1 MAQLRSSNVPG
12 AGEGQRGTG
21 GSAPGGAP
29 GRSPTGSPAA
39 YGPWHGGDRVSV
51 RHEGSEGTTQSGSA
65 GTGPC
70 GRDGSRVRAELAA
83 GGCHG
88 QAGQA
93 GRSAGSGTVSG
104 CPPCR
109 NQLRPLDRVGC
120 TRQGWDEAWRDLRS
134 GTVGLRLCR
143 RCGTC
148 AAGAS
153 PPVPAVRG
161 LHLRAER
168 DGAGVAV
175 AVGQQGCGTGRQTRL
190 WHWRGG
196 AAMLAPALAHP
207 RAEPSLSLSLP
218 SHGRCCGG
226 DGLCPRPRAG
236 PRCPLPRL
244 LRCTL
249 THLAAPAIPLGAGV
263 PGLRCEGILGSQR
276 GAGAAGRRAGGGG
289 AGQDHVVGT
298 FALRGRRGGL

>member
-1 MAQLRSSNVPG
+1 M
-12 AGEGQRGTG
+12 
-21 GSAPGGAP
+21 
-29 GRSPTGSPAA
+29 
-39 YGPWHGGDRVSV
+39 SV
-51 RHEGSEGTTQSGSA
+51 RHEGSEGTTRSGSA

-88 QAGQA
+88 QAGWA

-134 GTVGLRLCR
+134 GMVGLRLCR

-207 RAEPSLSLSLP
+207 GAEPSLSLSLP

-226 DGLCPRPRAG
+226 DRLCPRPRAG
-236 PRCPLPRL
+236 PQCPLPPPAALHINPPGSSCHPAGCR
-244 LRCTL
+244 RAGPAPRR
-249 THLAAPAIPLGAGV
+249 HPRLAAWSWRCRPPGWRWRRGARSRRRDLRSEGQTWGAVAAPGAPPAPRGV
-263 PGLRCEGILGSQR
+263 PGEEGTG
-276 GAGAAGRRAGGGG
+276 
-289 AGQDHVVGT
+289 
-298 FALRGRRGGL
+298 